1 MSTASTTSTTT
12 KKYKYLEDGTT
23 YEYMKRMQREN
34 YADNPNFVAYA
45 KLKYYKKKY
54 NGNEDFNIIINNK
67 EIDNI
72 EKLKQVKI
80 FNINFKNDQKD

>member
-1 MSTASTTSTTT
+1 MSTTSTTSTTT
-12 KKYKYLEDGTT
+12 KKYKYLKDGTT
-23 YEYMKRMQREN
+23 YEYMKRMQREK
-34 YADNPNFVAYA
+34 YAADENFVAFA

-72 EKLKQVKI
+72 EKLKEVKI
-80 FNINFKNDQKD
+80 FNINFKNN